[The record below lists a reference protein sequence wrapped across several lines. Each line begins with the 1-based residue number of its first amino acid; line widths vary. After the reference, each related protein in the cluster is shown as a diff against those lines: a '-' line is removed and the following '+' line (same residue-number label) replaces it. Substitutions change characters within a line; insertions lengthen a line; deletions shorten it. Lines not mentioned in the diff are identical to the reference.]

1 MSWYFERRRSEE
13 RLERRMAAPP
23 IRKMQLD
30 TSIDRLLPKYQLRVM
45 FSMLTTRAYEFGC
58 TCYPSTATH
67 APKVVALDVSPK
79 LVMVNNHGRER
90 RGRVKETAI
99 HHKNPNILS
108 FDPSFSQKVINGAK
122 HHHLSLFPSL
132 SHARIG
138 RLSQKGF
145 WEISL
150 FPQP

>member
-30 TSIDRLLPKYQLRVM
+30 TSIDRLLPKYQFRVM
-45 FSMLTTRAYEFGC
+45 FSMLTTRAYD
-58 TCYPSTATH
+58 TATH

-79 LVMVNNHGRER
+79 LVMVNNHSRER
-90 RGRVKETAI
+90 RGWVKETAI

-108 FDPSFSQKVINGAK
+108 FDTSFSQKVINGAK
-122 HHHLSLFPSL
+122 HHHLSFFPSL

-150 FPQP
+150 LPQP